1 MRDDTRPTS
10 EREHPITPPPPPY
23 DLVKLWVSQWIG
35 ADTTLAS
42 YIATRAAQWGW
53 VQRGEATEAELQQR
67 ADQELE
73 ACCEWISG
81 WYGSGCGELIN
92 GLRAAR
98 RPTPP
103 SDADIALADLDAL
116 VADLSNHGMGFKTTN
131 LRHALER
138 LKELEAAQ

>member
-1 MRDDTRPTS
+1 M
-10 EREHPITPPPPPY
+10 ERPITPPDEAVQHWVAQVWHLGIPVQVAAS
-23 DLVKLWVSQWIG
+23 DLHVAKQ
-35 ADTTLAS
+35 
-42 YIATRAAQWGW
+42 AAHWGW
-53 VQRGEATEAELQQR
+53 DQRGAATEAELQQAR
-67 ADQELE
+67 DEELKGCEEWVAAKISAPE
-73 ACCEWISG
+73 AAE
-81 WYGSGCGELIN
+81 
-92 GLRAAR
+92 LRAAR